1 MPSPTSVE
9 NPKGLPPIL
18 KSEIKLQ
25 LALTTALAVIT
36 TIVVFGRL
44 YIRRFYIGKL
54 KYDYVLIILYYT
66 CVYLTKLS
74 ILCLYLRLC
83 KRENK
88 LRYLSSGW
96 LLRALTWLTLV
107 FITLMFIPCVLVSI
121 CRCIPLSTVWSV
133 RSDAKDGGC
142 INRIVFFLSTSVL
155 HIFAGIVIAILPI
168 PLVLKIR
175 GPLIYRISLLGVLM
189 LGLLA
194 TIACGE
200 LKKLGKSEG
209 INGTVSIAFYKNL
222 AIVAAYTGHS
232 IQTFDTTET
241 GDISQARDTFT
252 YFLEAPGPNK
262 ERQESSHPHQVVVD
276 PTGHYVVAP
285 DLGADLLRLYSIN
298 GSRLSELQNITVAAG
313 SGPRHV
319 AFHVIDKPNEIFER
333 NRTMIYVVNEL
344 KNTLTVFKTRQWD
357 NGTFVFH
364 EVQNVPTLPP
374 TSTEHLASVP
384 SPTAGEI
391 VISKDKRFLY
401 VSNRNDY
408 SFKDKKFGSSDS
420 IALYKIDPLTGFVSF
435 VKLLQAGGVTPRHF
449 SFDQSGKFVAVALQ
463 ETDTIVIYK
472 VDPTS
477 GEFIDAEDH
486 DISLH
491 VSDRPVCVNWL

>member
-1 MPSPTSVE
+1 MF
-9 NPKGLPPIL
+9 GFDFIRH
-18 KSEIKLQ
+18 
-25 LALTTALAVIT
+25 LAV
-36 TIVVFGRL
+36 R
-44 YIRRFYIGKL
+44 
-54 KYDYVLIILYYT
+54 
-66 CVYLTKLS
+66 S
-74 ILCLYLRLC
+74 
-83 KRENK
+83 
-88 LRYLSSGW
+88 
-96 LLRALTWLTLV
+96 LTLV
-107 FITLMFIPCVLVSI
+107 RPRSDLVDESKGYSYLENKDYLLSVGSYNGDITILKYNPFHKSISKVSTYHQSSFQPSWQTVHPTQKIIYSADEGNPGGLVSL
-121 CRCIPLSTVWSV
+121 RLDEKS
-133 RSDAKDGGC
+133 
-142 INRIVFFLSTSVL
+142 
-155 HIFAGIVIAILPI
+155 
-168 PLVLKIR
+168 
-175 GPLIYRISLLGVLM
+175 
-189 LGLLA
+189 
-194 TIACGE
+194 GE
-200 LKKLGKSEG
+200 LKKIGKSEG

-262 ERQESSHPHQVVVD
+262 ERQESSHPHQVVID

-285 DLGADLLRLYSIN
+285 DLGADLLRLYSVN
-298 GSRLSELQNITVAAG
+298 GSRLSELQNIKVAAG

-374 TSTEHLASVP
+374 TSTENLASLP

-486 DISLH
+486 NISLH